1 MGLCPTDHRGMRPAG
16 HGSQSPTLVPGEESH
31 RPPGVGEVKH
41 PSPPPAARTLQ
52 TPGDGA
58 AGNGGGAHRPLEMD
72 SPGARTS
79 PTAGGCSPPLPG
91 GAAVSP
97 AQPRTPAPRGS
108 EAATGASSGR
118 LPAPRSPLTSEE
130 TQGATQRPD
139 PCPPLRA
146 GRPPARRRSLAA
158 PLRFSALPARPGP
171 GSGGGGPDGAGSAG
185 ALRGAVPP
193 NPPRREPPP
202 PHPPGSPLRLSPWG
216 RSRAAGL
223 GARSPRPWG
232 ERNVRGGVS
241 VFSAVTETYR
251 CFPRVASISGSHS
264 AESAISKEE

>member
-1 MGLCPTDHRGMRPAG
+1 MRPAG

-130 TQGATQRPD
+130 TQGATQRRIPARLSG
-139 PCPPLRA
+139 PAAPPLGVAPSPHRSASPRCPPGPARGAAGAAPTGRAAPEPCAGRCRQTRPAGSHPPPPPPREPAPMVPLGQEPGCGARCPKPPPLGGTKRA
-146 GRPPARRRSLAA
+146 GRGVGIFGCSRDLSLFL
-158 PLRFSALPARPGP
+158 PCCFYLWFSLSRKCNFQ
-171 GSGGGGPDGAGSAG
+171 
-185 ALRGAVPP
+185 RGV
-193 NPPRREPPP
+193 
-202 PHPPGSPLRLSPWG
+202 
-216 RSRAAGL
+216 
-223 GARSPRPWG
+223 
-232 ERNVRGGVS
+232 
-241 VFSAVTETYR
+241 
-251 CFPRVASISGSHS
+251 
-264 AESAISKEE
+264 K

>member
-1 MGLCPTDHRGMRPAG
+1 M
-16 HGSQSPTLVPGEESH
+16 
-31 RPPGVGEVKH
+31 KH

-146 GRPPARRRSLAA
+146 GRPPARRCSLAA

-202 PHPPGSPLRLSPWG
+202 PPTPP
-216 RSRAAGL
+216 
-223 GARSPRPWG
+223 GARSDGPPGAGAGLRGSVPEAPAPGGNETCGAGCRYFRLLPRPIAVSPVLLLSLVLTQQKVQFPKRS
-232 ERNVRGGVS
+232 EMNV
-241 VFSAVTETYR
+241 E
-251 CFPRVASISGSHS
+251 FPIKKS
-264 AESAISKEE
+264 